1 MTTARLCATLALLL
15 LFCSPTAASALPG
28 DAPFAPLSP
37 ADGATLPVDPDGI
50 PVTYTCPV
58 YRIADP
64 GFPLFG
70 GPKDYG
76 VSLSTSPAI
85 GADGRLADAAA
96 LNTGSTDAAA
106 GPDGCSAAL
115 GAGGPPP
122 RIQETPGTYYWQ
134 VWRLCTGCEGDY
146 EVGPVRGLTLRS
158 PVAPT
163 LRAPGRA
170 YAGYAFF
177 VTAKATGAPDG
188 TTAVVQRRR
197 GSRWRSAGS
206 ATVLGGEA
214 EAAIALPRGDQRI
227 RVALAIG
234 DQQVVSAA
242 RRVSVR
248 RARRWSTGPLDTG
261 RYTGRA
267 GSRSVR
273 LVVTSRGRQLRDF
286 RAYVPMLCPGV
297 TAGQFTTQIG
307 TAIVR
312 RARIAPDGRFVA
324 AATPGRDTAI
334 RLRGRLG
341 HRKVSGGRVQLS
353 VGNCSGSASF
363 RASRAR

>member
-1 MTTARLCATLALLL
+1 MRSARRCTMLVLLCLL
-15 LFCSPTAASALPG
+15 CSPAAAWALPG
-28 DAPFAPLSP
+28 DAPFGPLSP
-37 ADGATLPVDPDGI
+37 PDGAALPVDPDGI

-58 YRIADP
+58 YRVADS

-76 VSLSTSPAI
+76 LSLSTSPAI
-85 GADGRLADAAA
+85 GGDGRLADAAA
-96 LNTGSTDAAA
+96 LNTGSADPSV

-115 GAGGPPP
+115 GAGGPPS

-134 VWRLCTGCEGDY
+134 VWRLCTGCTGDY
-146 EVGPVRGLTLRS
+146 EVGPVRTLTLRS
-158 PVAPT
+158 QVAPK

-177 VTAKATGAPDG
+177 VTAKAAGAPDG
-188 TTAVVQRRR
+188 TTAVVQRRS
-197 GSRWRSAGS
+197 GSRWRSAGT
-206 ATVLGGEA
+206 ATVLGGQA
-214 EAAIALPRGDQRI
+214 EAAIVLPRGDQQI
-227 RVALAIG
+227 RVGLAIG
-234 DQQVVSAA
+234 DQQVTSAA
-242 RRVSVR
+242 LRVSVR
-248 RARRWSTGPLDTG
+248 RARRWSTGPRDAG
-261 RYTGRA
+261 RYKGRV

-273 LVVTSRGRQLRDF
+273 FNVTGRGRQVRDF

-312 RARIAPDGRFVA
+312 RTRIAPDGRFVA
-324 AATPGRDTAI
+324 ASTPGRETAI

-341 HRKVSGGRVQLS
+341 HRKVSAGRVQLS

-363 RASRAR
+363 RASRAG